1 MSIDNLF
8 TASKPIAPVRAVHL
22 DLKGLPPTAGRLCSL
37 LKVIAAARYNA
48 VLVEW
53 EDTFPWTNAAYRCE
67 TAYTAEELDAFYLA
81 AATLGIDIIPLVQCL
96 GHMETPLSLAA
107 NERLREAP
115 TRCDVLNPLAVG
127 ARELV
132 EQMVDDVL
140 ARSPKLR
147 HFHLGGDEAW
157 SFGTHPDTK
166 AYIAKHGKGALYLHH
181 VGPILDKLNACGV
194 RPILWHD
201 MMRDWDSDA
210 LRSLGGRA
218 DLCMWGYGGNPMIMA
233 HHLNEAMFDRF
244 RDHGIRMWGAGAYKG
259 ADGFD
264 VDLPNPVT
272 RQENALHWAAVA
284 KRYDLT
290 GLIATA
296 WSRYCTH
303 VTQNEPIDAALDS
316 LVNLGV
322 IFHDG
327 QLPAGGIEACAAA
340 LESIGESARFLA
352 AKAGLQKL
360 TDARNQGWRKVRDLH
375 EIVTMAAQDAR
386 RRNGGQMTG
395 WLSQLRSVVASALA
409 AGKDVRDSLAGCIET
424 IWLDRY
430 LAERIEPLR
439 QQLAALEAQARL
451 LDPAGYAA
459 MG

>member
-1 MSIDNLF
+1 MPIDNLF
-8 TASKPIAPVRAVHL
+8 TAAKPIVPVRAVHL
-22 DLKGLPPTAGRLCSL
+22 DLKGVPPTAGRLAGL

-53 EDTFPWTNAAYRCE
+53 EDSFPWSNAAYRSE
-67 TAYTAEELDAFYLA
+67 TAYSPDEVEAFNA
-81 AATLGIDIIPLVQCL
+81 AAAALGIEIIPLVQCL
-96 GHMETPLSLAA
+96 GHMETPLCLAA
-107 NERLREAP
+107 NERLREVP
-115 TRCDVLNPLAVG
+115 TRSDVLNPLAAG
-127 ARELV
+127 AGELV

-147 HFHLGGDEAW
+147 YFHLGGDEAW
-157 SFGTHPDTK
+157 SFGTHADTK
-166 AYIAKHGKGALYLHH
+166 AYIAKHGKGSLYLRH
-181 VGPILDKLNACGV
+181 VGPILDKLNARGV

-210 LRSLGGRA
+210 LRSLGARA
-218 DLCMWGYGGNPMIMA
+218 DLCMWGYGGNPLVMA
-233 HHLNEAMFDRF
+233 HHLNEPMFDRF

-264 VDLPNPVT
+264 ADLPNLAV

-284 KRYDLT
+284 KRYAMA

-303 VTQNEPIDAALDS
+303 VVQNEPIDAALDS
-316 LVNLGV
+316 LVNMGV

-327 QLPAGGIEACAAA
+327 QAPKGGMDACVAA
-340 LESIGESARFLA
+340 LGTISEASRLQA
-352 AKAGLQKL
+352 AKMALQKL
-360 TDARNQGWRKVRDLH
+360 TDARNHGWRTVRDLH
-375 EIVTMAAQDAR
+375 EIVVMATQDAR
-386 RRNGGQMTG
+386 RRNGGQLTG
-395 WLSQLRSVVASALA
+395 RLSQLRSAVATGTAA
-409 AGKDVRDSLAGCIET
+409 AGEVAASLAGCIEPLW
-424 IWLDRY
+424 IDRY
-430 LAERIEPLR
+430 LAERLEPLR
-439 QQLAALEAQARL
+439 QQLTNLDAQVRL